1 MRKLLLIA
9 LLFSLFTTHS
19 FSQSFELYHDDEFF
33 PNGGTLKVTGEAL
46 PGIWLYAHMSI
57 KNISE
62 TDKYVKAR
70 KFEVSV
76 VPGSENTFCWV
87 ICWVNTVFTSPSGLT
102 IEPDSTNHTFSGDY
116 LSHGNSGV
124 TIMRYTFFDDNNPND
139 SVYFYVE
146 FNAGTLGTDDR
157 TTEQISVSNAYP
169 NPANSYVS
177 FDYDL
182 PLSITN
188 AAIRI
193 HNLLGSVVKEMNIT
207 HNSGKITLDV
217 NDLKDGFYFYSIV
230 ANNEIIDTRR
240 LVIAR

>member
-1 MRKLLLIA
+1 MRKLLLTA
-9 LLFSLFTTHS
+9 FLFSLFTTFT

-33 PNGGTLKVTGEAL
+33 PSGGTLKVTGEAV

-57 KNISE
+57 KNVSE

-76 VPGSENTFCWV
+76 APGSENTFCWV
-87 ICWVNTVFTSPSGLT
+87 ICWVNTIFTSPSGIT
-102 IEPDSTNHTFSGDY
+102 IEPDSTNHSFTGDY

-124 TIMRYTFFDDNNPND
+124 TIMRYSFFDDDNPND

-146 FNAGTLGTDDR
+146 FNAGTLGLDDL
-157 TTEQISVSNAYP
+157 TSEKIFVSNPYP
-169 NPANSYVS
+169 NPASSHVS

-182 PLSITN
+182 PLSVTN

-230 ANNEIIDTRR
+230 ANSEIIDTRR